1 MQRTAKY
8 TPMLLIAILAIMS
21 AACGNSGAAGSG
33 GDVAASVNG
42 KNILLSEVDI
52 VLNQQANGQQANMS
66 QLELATARMQV
77 LDGLIQQEVL
87 FQRAEKEKL
96 LPTEDEVTTAI
107 NSKKQQNGMTE
118 EEYQKFL
125 KTSGQTEQAVREA
138 ARKTLAVQKL
148 LEKVSGQI
156 KISDKEVQDFF
167 ENNRQRYVASRGV
180 GLAAIVVD
188 PADNGLSDDAKGEA
202 EAKLKIDGV
211 YTRLKNGADF
221 ATVAREKS
229 EDPNTNVRGGDIG
242 FATEEQLKQNGF
254 PQETISQM
262 FGSMQ
267 NGDITNPV
275 HFPTGQWYIFK
286 LTDKRLQSENLTLD
300 NPQVSK
306 DIKDALLK
314 QRNDVLSA
322 ALLQVAMN
330 DSKVVN
336 VLAAKMLES
345 PQNFGTMRPAG
356 SPAGSPASSTASQP
370 ATASP
375 NGSAAPKTGASPAGK
390 K

>member
-1 MQRTAKY
+1 
-8 TPMLLIAILAIMS
+8 MLLIAILAIMS